1 MQKFLEKLS
10 ALCFQAEAHRR
21 HDGASE
27 SSNFQSGNRQ
37 MRTLFNYSLH
47 QRLLGTPAPHP
58 LPPLLL
64 RLLLHHSHHLS
75 PHRLQLLLPVHLP
88 EERLLVLEPLLKLG
102 RQLLSLFGKALDTKV
117 AKSIL
122 PLRK

>member
-1 MQKFLEKLS
+1 
-10 ALCFQAEAHRR
+10 
-21 HDGASE
+21 
-27 SSNFQSGNRQ
+27 

-47 QRLLGTPAPHP
+47 QRLLRTPTPHP

-64 RLLLHHSHHLS
+64 RLLLHHSHHLP

-102 RQLLSLFGKALDTKV
+102 RQLLSLFGKAFDAKV

-122 PLRK
+122 TLKHDSERISLKHIQPPDDQQQISAYSAPP